1 MDSPNQEI
9 LGVGFLKESIEQIT
23 YPAFLC
29 EAKKNNYY
37 DLKIISCNQAF
48 LNRFNLSS
56 AEVIGS
62 NYDLLF
68 EEIDLSSI
76 SDFQVQY
83 SHLLKAVKN
92 FYPIIVNLSLNYPG
106 NTKKIGNFKINFT
119 PSDFKIEDNLYCT
132 FVFEEL
138 SEVDLQFE
146 ERTIQR
152 LAHNLDRAIQNE
164 RILHRVS
171 NLIASDLAIKE
182 VSGHIAKIICDHL
195 KVDRCIFYDF
205 NENKISFVVENNSS
219 GSNPITRNKD
229 GEETLE
235 VISPYIDFHHKLSS
249 NFHLEERKGNIML
262 SSTDIGNDLR
272 FKKIDDICL
281 SYNIVAQIAVTTAFD
296 GKINGGLFIHQSS
309 AREWTVEEIE
319 LIEMIADQFS
329 VASDRSFSISQV
341 LISNQNLIAKTQ
353 ELKKALKQEKEMRQ
367 MQNDFVAIVSHEFKT
382 PLQIIDSTR
391 ELLARKLKT
400 MGIVEESI
408 DKALAKIKSGV
419 VRMNGLIEST
429 LNLSKLEMSN
439 GDIALNK
446 KDFSVKALIN
456 EIIERN
462 YTLASNKLINIE
474 IDIAAFPEIYNG
486 DQKLL
491 DHSFS
496 NIITNAIKYSKNNS
510 LVKIKGFLQDK
521 KLVLKVTDS
530 GIGIPES
537 DVSNIGKKF
546 FRATNTLSV
555 SGTGIGLFLTKY
567 FVELHNGSVLIESVL
582 DVGTTVTVELPIS

>member
-1 MDSPNQEI
+1 M
-9 LGVGFLKESIEQIT
+9 
-23 YPAFLC
+23 
-29 EAKKNNYY
+29 
-37 DLKIISCNQAF
+37 
-48 LNRFNLSS
+48 
-56 AEVIGS
+56 
-62 NYDLLF
+62 
-68 EEIDLSSI
+68 
-76 SDFQVQY
+76 
-83 SHLLKAVKN
+83 
-92 FYPIIVNLSLNYPG
+92 
-106 NTKKIGNFKINFT
+106 
-119 PSDFKIEDNLYCT
+119 
-132 FVFEEL
+132 
-138 SEVDLQFE
+138 
-146 ERTIQR
+146 
-152 LAHNLDRAIQNE
+152 
-164 RILHRVS
+164 
-171 NLIASDLAIKE
+171 
-182 VSGHIAKIICDHL
+182 
-195 KVDRCIFYDF
+195 
-205 NENKISFVVENNSS
+205 
-219 GSNPITRNKD
+219 
-229 GEETLE
+229 
-235 VISPYIDFHHKLSS
+235 
-249 NFHLEERKGNIML
+249 
-262 SSTDIGNDLR
+262 
-272 FKKIDDICL
+272 
-281 SYNIVAQIAVTTAFD
+281 
-296 GKINGGLFIHQSS
+296 
-309 AREWTVEEIE
+309 
-319 LIEMIADQFS
+319 
-329 VASDRSFSISQV
+329 
-341 LISNQNLIAKTQ
+341 IAKTQ